1 MTLGSNPRIPSGIIE
16 GFFQQKDWD
25 ALMARRY
32 EAYVVLQA
40 SAREDRSIR
49 LGKLLEAVPDAG
61 RELQARQLCQ
71 DILVS
76 SVTVGSHGNAMVEV
90 YVIFYDY
97 GRGLREALIFA
108 KQDALVAPTATSS
121 EMRYLGSKYY

>member
-1 MTLGSNPRIPSGIIE
+1 MTLGANARIPSGIIE
-16 GFFQQKDWD
+16 PFFERKDWD

-32 EAYVVLQA
+32 EGYVILHA
-40 SAREDRSIR
+40 TAREDRSMR
-49 LGKLLEAVPDAG
+49 LGKLLEEVPGAG
-61 RELQARQLCQ
+61 RETLARDLC
-71 DILVS
+71 DGILVS
-76 SVTVGSHGNAMVEV
+76 STSVGSHGSAQVEV

-108 KQDALVAPTATSS
+108 RQAESVAPTVTSS